1 MTRPF
6 DPEFDI
12 IYSDEVARAGDD
24 PRRLRRLFA
33 AGHLI
38 RIRRGAYVL
47 KERWNT
53 ADERHRHLA
62 YVFAAAHDAR
72 ERFVVAG
79 ISAAAVWDIP
89 LFHEFGAVVEVLDDY
104 KGGGRSEPG
113 VRRLTAAARHAYAVE
128 RCGIVVTDLA
138 RSTIDVAAGRPLP
151 EALAAVDWACS
162 TRNPDATTVSHIRDR
177 LNEMGRR
184 PGFRQVWRA
193 AGLAVDNSGSGGES
207 YGRGVLH
214 ELGFEEPVTQLEVRD
229 AMGAMYPDF
238 AWPECRVLAE
248 FDGLIKYADP
258 RFNHGDPM
266 EKLRLERARE
276 ARLRALGWTIVR
288 ITWQDLRDPPRL
300 ARILAAAGV
309 PRRRTGVA

>member
-24 PRRLRRLFA
+24 PRRLRRLYA

-47 KERWNT
+47 KERWQA
-53 ADERHRHLA
+53 ADERQRHLA
-62 YVFAAAHDAR
+62 HVLAAAHDAR

-79 ISAAAVWDIP
+79 ESAAAVWDIP
-89 LFHEFGAVVEVLDDY
+89 MFRGFGTVVEVLDDY

-113 VRRLTAAARHAYAVE
+113 VRRLTVASRHAYAVE
-128 RCGIVVTDLA
+128 RLGVAVTDLA

-162 TRNPDATTVSHIRDR
+162 VRNPDRVTVSLIRDR
-177 LNEMGRR
+177 LSEMGAR
-184 PGFRQVWRA
+184 PGARQVWRA
-193 AGLAVDNSGSGGES
+193 AELAVANSGSGGES
-207 YGRGVLH
+207 FGRGVLY

-229 AMGAMYPDF
+229 AVGAMFPDF

-248 FDGLIKYADP
+248 FDGFIKYVDP

-276 ARLRALGWTIVR
+276 ARLRALGWSVVR
-288 ITWQDLRDPPRL
+288 ITWQDLQDPPRL
-300 ARILAAAGV
+300 ARLLVAAGV
-309 PRRRTGVA
+309 PRRRAGVA

>member
-38 RIRRGAYVL
+38 RVRRGAYVL
-47 KERWNT
+47 KDRWGA

-62 YVFAAAHDAR
+62 YVLAAAHDAR

-79 ISAAAVWDIP
+79 LSAAAVWEIP
-89 LFHEFGAVVEVLDDY
+89 VFRSFGTVVEVLDDY

-113 VRRLTAAARHAYAVE
+113 VRRLTAAARHGYAVE
-128 RCGIVVTDLA
+128 RFGVAVTDLA
-138 RSTIDVAAGRPLP
+138 RTTIDVAAGRPLP
-151 EALAAVDWACS
+151 EALAALDWACS

-177 LNEMGRR
+177 LGEMGPRR
-184 PGFRQVWRA
+184 GLRAVWRA
-193 AGLAVDNSGSGGES
+193 AALAVANAGSGGES

-214 ELGFEEPVTQLEVRD
+214 ELGFEQPVTQLEVRD
-229 AMGAMYPDF
+229 AVGAMFPDF
-238 AWPECRVLAE
+238 AWPARRVLAE
-248 FDGLIKYADP
+248 FDGFVKYVDP
-258 RFNHGDPM
+258 RFNHGDPL
-266 EKLRLERARE
+266 EKLRRERARE
-276 ARLRALGWTIVR
+276 ARLRALGWTVLR
-288 ITWQDLRDPPRL
+288 ITWQDLKDPARL
-300 ARILAAAGV
+300 ARMLVAAGV
-309 PRRRTGVA
+309 PRRVGAA